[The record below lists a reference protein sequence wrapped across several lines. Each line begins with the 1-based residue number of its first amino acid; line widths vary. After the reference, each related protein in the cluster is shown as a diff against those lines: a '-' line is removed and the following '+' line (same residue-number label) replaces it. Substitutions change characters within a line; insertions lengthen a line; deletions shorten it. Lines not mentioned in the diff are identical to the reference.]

1 MHKVG
6 NVCIFVVIQFGNKQY
21 REISH
26 FNMNSNRHD
35 KCQFVLKLIQL
46 STISNLL
53 PLEVVQKCQYCKLCV
68 LHENSTVV

>member
-35 KCQFVLKLIQL
+35 KLSICIEIDLAVNYFQFI
-46 STISNLL
+46 TIRSCTKMSIL
-53 PLEVVQKCQYCKLCV
+53 QTLCI
-68 LHENSTVV
+68 T